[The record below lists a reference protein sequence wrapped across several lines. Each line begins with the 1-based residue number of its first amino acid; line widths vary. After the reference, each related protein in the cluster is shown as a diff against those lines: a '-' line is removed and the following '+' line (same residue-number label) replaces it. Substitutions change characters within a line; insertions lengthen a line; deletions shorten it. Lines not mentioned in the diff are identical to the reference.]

1 MRVWIIR
8 AVLVIM
14 FFGII
19 ASEGLARRT
28 YFTPEQKAQLQAIHT
43 VWVKVL
49 VLTER
54 GKGDTQGIQDIVKA
68 RLITLDYQVVTS
80 RDEPSD
86 VMLMVKCE
94 ERKKWS
100 GINRTGGD
108 ADHVD
113 APARLWTGPACLF
126 TYRLNGRDLGWQK
139 EARTD
144 FDDPVSAAKAAN
156 APKSGPYAIAQLA
169 QRLQTFDFPAMLAAE
184 WGHDTRL
191 FKLLKDP
198 NTSKPRKLKILSL
211 LPEVQSHG
219 ALPYLKGFIQDK
231 DKELAEQAIVALSS
245 TGSDAIPLL
254 TKVFQTNTDSAI
266 RAAAAKGLGEVGS
279 HTGDPTITP
288 PLLDYLIED
297 LKHMKTSADI
307 DFPVLTEVV
316 WSLGKLRN
324 ENSIPPIR
332 ELEEKVWLIYDT
344 SEEMAEL
351 RDATNWTVKMVDMD
365 GQIQ

>member
-14 FFGII
+14 FIGII

-28 YFTPEQKAQLQAIHT
+28 YFTPEQRTQLQAIHT

-54 GKGDTQGIQDIVKA
+54 GKGDTQGIRDIVKA
-68 RLITLDYQVVTS
+68 RLTTLDYQVVTS

-100 GINRTGGD
+100 GTNRTGGD

-113 APARLWTGPACLF
+113 APARLWAGPACLF

-156 APKSGPYAIAQLA
+156 APKSGPYAIEQLA
-169 QRLQTFDFPAMLAAE
+169 QRLQTFDFPVMLAAE
-184 WGHDTRL
+184 WGQDSRL
-191 FKLLKDP
+191 F
-198 NTSKPRKLKILSL
+198 T
-211 LPEVQSHG
+211 
-219 ALPYLKGFIQDK
+219 
-231 DKELAEQAIVALSS
+231 LAQRSEY
-245 TGSDAIPLL
+245 T
-254 TKVFQTNTDSAI
+254 
-266 RAAAAKGLGEVGS
+266 
-279 HTGDPTITP
+279 
-288 PLLDYLIED
+288 
-297 LKHMKTSADI
+297 
-307 DFPVLTEVV
+307 
-316 WSLGKLRN
+316 RN
-324 ENSIPPIR
+324 HKN
-332 ELEEKVWLIYDT
+332 
-344 SEEMAEL
+344 
-351 RDATNWTVKMVDMD
+351 
-365 GQIQ
+365 